1 MLIKISPSE
10 DQIRWYVQNAL
21 GQFETL
27 DIETAAAGAQAN
39 LRDLLKYLDAV
50 NRTDD
55 TVAVFLPEG
64 TESRIGLEGFFSNAN
79 LPD

>member
-27 DIETAAAGAQAN
+27 DLETAVAGVQAN

-55 TVAVFLPEG
+55 TVAVVFTEG
-64 TESRIGLEGFFSNAN
+64 TESRVRIEGFIGNAD
-79 LPD
+79 LSD

>member
-27 DIETAAAGAQAN
+27 DLETAAAGSQAN

-55 TVAVFLPEG
+55 AVAVVFPEG
-64 TESRIGLEGFFSNAN
+64 TESRIRIEGFIGNAD
-79 LPD
+79 LSD